1 MNDKEYLD
9 RDGLT
14 YYDTLLKRYVKN
26 EVDEAIAEYEAEDG
40 IIIYDW
46 VPPVVENSSGE

>member
-14 YYDTLLKRYVKN
+14 HYDTLLKQYIKN
-26 EVDEAIAEYEAEDG
+26 EVDEAIAEYEAEDET
-40 IIIYDW
+40 IIYDW
-46 VPPVVENSSGE
+46 VPPVVEDFSGE